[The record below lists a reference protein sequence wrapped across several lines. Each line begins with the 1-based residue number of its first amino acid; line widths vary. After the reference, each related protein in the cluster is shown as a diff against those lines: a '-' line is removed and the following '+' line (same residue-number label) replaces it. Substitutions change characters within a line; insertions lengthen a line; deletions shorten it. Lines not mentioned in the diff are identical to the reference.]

1 MTDAS
6 RPYLDPEALARV
18 AHLELQAREIV
29 EGLISGRHRS
39 PFHGQSVEFAQ
50 HREYVPGDD
59 LRHIDWSVWA
69 KSDRLYIKQY
79 EEETNLRATILLDV
93 SESMGYGE
101 NVSKYDYACA
111 LSACLSYLLLR
122 QSDSVG
128 LTTFDS
134 DVVARIPRRNQVSHL
149 RVILQAMTSRR
160 PNKKTDLKTVLE
172 QIADQ
177 EQRPGLI
184 VLVSDLFAE
193 RQSVLKGLSMLRHRR
208 HDVVVFHVLHDD
220 EIDFLFEGATRFEG
234 MESGDQLLCDPRAL
248 RTAYLEALHRYLT
261 DLRRLSGQTGID
273 YRLTRTSDSMG
284 TVLSSLLHE
293 RLRH

>member
-79 EEETNLRATILLDV
+79 EEETNLRATILLDA
-93 SESMGYGE
+93 SESMAYGE
-101 NVSKYDYACA
+101 NVTKYDFACA
-111 LSACLSYLLLR
+111 LAACLAYLLLR

-128 LTTFDS
+128 LTAFDGEI
-134 DVVARIPRRNQVSHL
+134 VARVPRRNQLTHL
-149 RVILQAMTSRR
+149 RTILQAMSPRR
-160 PNKKTDLKTVLE
+160 PTRTTDLKLVLE
-172 QIADQ
+172 QVADQ
-177 EQRPGLI
+177 EQKPGLI
-184 VLVSDLFAE
+184 LLVSDLLAE
-193 RQSVLKGLSMLRHRR
+193 RESVLKGLALLRHRR
-208 HDVVVFHVLHDD
+208 HDVIVFHVLHDD
-220 EIDFLFEGATRFEG
+220 ELDFPFEGATRFEA
-234 MESGDQLLCDPRAL
+234 MEAAGHLLCDPRAL
-248 RTAYLEALHRYLT
+248 RVAYLDALHRYLG
-261 DLRRLSGQTGID
+261 DLRRMSGQSGID

-293 RLRH
+293 RLRR